1 MSGLRTDDA
10 NAALG
15 GGGGP
20 IEARLS
26 DVTSIVTSSSP
37 SSEDM
42 LRAPRPYCEASKA
55 TSTISLKLGVVD
67 NEKLNFFL
75 LDLAKKVVCDRKL
88 PGDDA
93 KGVVAG

>member
-55 TSTISLKLGVVD
+55 TNTISLKLGVVD
-67 NEKLNFFL
+67 NEKLSL
-75 LDLAKKVVCDRKL
+75 LAEKVVCDRKL

>member
-55 TSTISLKLGVVD
+55 TNTISLKLGVVD
-67 NEKLNFFL
+67 NEKLS
-75 LDLAKKVVCDRKL
+75 DLAKKVVCDRKL

>member
-55 TSTISLKLGVVD
+55 TNTISLKLGVVD
-67 NEKLNFFL
+67 NEKLFL
-75 LDLAKKVVCDRKL
+75 LALAKKLFATVSYQAMTLR
-88 PGDDA
+88 G
-93 KGVVAG
+93 